1 MPCGSPGRQLWPVG
15 LFCSPWPE
23 QALRANI
30 HCQISLALNRIYTEW
45 YPSKGYTFNITNSTS
60 YDQYYVHG
68 RTVFEVMVRITD
80 DIFNTY
86 LRKRGTVNPY
96 YSEYCDGKSVTCPG
110 LKQWGTVTL
119 ANNGRSA
126 LQILRYYYGSS
137 IEIVRTKNIRSIPQS
152 YPGTPLRQGSRGTAV
167 FTLQRQLNRIAKDYP
182 FLGKLTVDGVF
193 GSRMAA
199 TVRAFQKQFN
209 LTADGVVGRQTWY
222 KISYIYVSVKDLA
235 ELTSEGET
243 STGTL
248 SNGTW
253 NGTVLSTG
261 ASGSAVEQVQFWL
274 NTLAQYDSAIPS
286 VKVDG
291 VFGTATAN
299 AVRAFQRKYG
309 LTVDGI
315 VGQTTWKELYDEFLS
330 IQSDNGT
337 PNAYPGTPLRE
348 GSSGQNV
355 RLVQFWLK
363 IARTVYT
370 SLESVTVDGK
380 FGAGTTAAV
389 RRFQRYFGLTADG
402 VVGRT
407 TWQKL
412 YEVYNDIA
420 NRLLSSSLRPGEYP
434 GVLRTGSTGTAVRE
448 LQFYLYLMSAYESSI
463 PPVSIDGKFGAD
475 TEQAVRAYQRFAGLT
490 VDGVVGRTTWNSLYG
505 RASQLRS
512 SGPVVT
518 LKRLPYPGTP
528 LTVGSS
534 GKAVLYYNLLLLRIA
549 YYFSSVEAPPLADR
563 YTEETATATRSAQQL
578 LGLEQTGIADADTWT
593 AVEAL
598 SLQLAAH
605 APNPDR
611 DTPPGIAYP
620 GRAIAEG
627 SAGQEVGQVERWL
640 NRRAQLSCGEGYV
653 ADNNRFGASDAAA
666 VRAVQQ
672 QAGLQPVNGIVY
684 RETWHALQAQC
695 TDPCGCEKEEGG
707 MARLLIYDAYENKVY
722 TYANLN
728 ENDPMPYSTLTT
740 LRLREFRGKSASPT
754 LWTTIA
760 AMEAWNLTRRKYGRG
775 IPVGYA
781 FRRIWEGGHGTRSQ
795 HYAGV
800 AFDVGQSLSQTQRT
814 AIYNAARST
823 GAWGY
828 VEPLSQ
834 TPTWVHFD
842 RRYGMPACRGTTA
855 GYPTLRRGSRGCYVM
870 ILQDALSTL
879 GYQTGNRIDGIVG
892 SRTEEALKGYQR
904 RTSLRIDGVCGCNSW
919 KKISTAVLGVE
930 RTKTTID

>member
-1 MPCGSPGRQLWPVG
+1 MKNTGILRIQAFGARQSSPIEGVLVTVSGNGFTAQRITDETGTAADLSIEAPSCALSLQEDNTIRPYAVVDLTAAKAGFRTVRIQGVQIFAGQVTLAQPEMIPETEEDRDVVNPPIVIPEHSLFTGDGGSGPDPMENCVPRVLDRVIIPKNITVHLGKPAASARNVTVSFRDYIANVASSEVYPT
-15 LFCSPWPE
+15 WPE

-68 RTVFEVMVRITD
+68 RTVFDVMVRITD

-126 LQILRYYYGSS
+126 LQILRYYYGSD
-137 IEIVRTKNIRSIPQS
+137 IEIVRTSNIQSIPQS
-152 YPGTPLRQGSRGTAV
+152 YPGSPLRQGDSGTTV
-167 FTLQRQLNRIAKDYP
+167 FTLQRQLNRITKDYP

-243 STGTL
+243 SNGTL
-248 SNGTW
+248 SDGTW
-253 NGTVLSTG
+253 GGTVLRTGST
-261 ASGSAVEQVQFWL
+261 GSAVEQLQFWL
-274 NTLAQYDSAIPS
+274 NTLAQYNSAIPS
-286 VKVDG
+286 VTVDG
-291 VFGTATAN
+291 VFGSGTAA

-309 LTVDGI
+309 LTVDGV
-315 VGQTTWKELYDEFLS
+315 VGRTTWTEVYDQFRS

-337 PNAYPGTPLRE
+337 PNAYPGTALRE

-370 SLESVTVDGK
+370 SLANVTVDGK
-380 FGAGTTAAV
+380 FGAGTAAAV
-389 RRFQRYFGLTADG
+389 QRFQRYFGLTADG

-420 NRLLSSSLRPGEYP
+420 NRLLSPSLRPGEYP
-434 GVLRTGSTGTAVRE
+434 GVLRTGSSGTAVRE

-475 TEQAVRAYQRFAGLT
+475 TERAVRAYQRFAGLT

-534 GKAVLYYNLLLLRIA
+534 GSAVLYYTLLLQRIA
-549 YYFSSVEAPPLADR
+549 YYFSSVEAPPLSDQ
-563 YTEETATATRSAQQL
+563 YTDETAAATRSAQQL

-611 DTPPGIAYP
+611 DTPPSTAYP

-640 NRRAQLSCGEGYV
+640 NRRAQLSCDEDYV
-653 ADNNRFGASDAAA
+653 ADNNRFGAADAAA

-672 QAGLQPVNGIVY
+672 QAGLLVTGIVN
-684 RETWHALQAQC
+684 RDTWAALQAQSC
-695 TDPCGCEKEEGG
+695 NCDKEE
-707 MARLLIYDAYENKVY
+707 
-722 TYANLN
+722 
-728 ENDPMPYSTLTT
+728 
-740 LRLREFRGKSASPT
+740 
-754 LWTTIA
+754 
-760 AMEAWNLTRRKYGRG
+760 
-775 IPVGYA
+775 
-781 FRRIWEGGHGTRSQ
+781 
-795 HYAGV
+795 
-800 AFDVGQSLSQTQRT
+800 
-814 AIYNAARST
+814 
-823 GAWGY
+823 
-828 VEPLSQ
+828 
-834 TPTWVHFD
+834 
-842 RRYGMPACRGTTA
+842 
-855 GYPTLRRGSRGCYVM
+855 
-870 ILQDALSTL
+870 
-879 GYQTGNRIDGIVG
+879 
-892 SRTEEALKGYQR
+892 
-904 RTSLRIDGVCGCNSW
+904 
-919 KKISTAVLGVE
+919 
-930 RTKTTID
+930 

>member
-1 MPCGSPGRQLWPVG
+1 MKNTGTLRIQTFAARQSAPMEGVTVAVQGDGFTLHHITDATGSVADIPVEAPACTLSLDEDNTIRPYAVVSLTAAKSG
-15 LFCSPWPE
+15 YRTVRIEGIQIFAGQITLAQPAMIPVTEEGKDIPDAPIVIPPHPLFAGSGGSGAQPVENCVPRVLDKVIIPKNITVHLGKPAASARNVTVSFRDYIANVASSEVYPTWPE

-68 RTVFEVMVRITD
+68 RTVFDVMVRITD

-119 ANNGRSA
+119 ANQGRTA
-126 LQILRYYYGSS
+126 LQILKYYYGND
-137 IEIVRTKNIRSIPQS
+137 IEIVRTNNIQSIPQS
-152 YPGTPLRQGSRGTAV
+152 YPGSPIRQGDSGTAV
-167 FTLQRQLNRIAKDYP
+167 FTLQRQLNRITKDYP

-235 ELTSEGET
+235 ELTSEGEV
-243 STGTL
+243 SSGTL
-248 SNGTW
+248 SDGTW
-253 NGTVLSTG
+253 GGTVLRTGST
-261 ASGSAVEQVQFWL
+261 GSAVEQLQFWL
-274 NTLAQYDSAIPS
+274 NTLAQYESSIPS
-286 VKVDG
+286 LTVDG
-291 VFGTATAN
+291 VYGTGTANT
-299 AVRAFQRKYG
+299 VRAFQRKYG
-309 LTVDGI
+309 LTVDGV
-315 VGQTTWKELYDEFLS
+315 VGRTTWTEVYDQFRS

-337 PNAYPGTPLRE
+337 PNAYPGTALRE

-370 SLESVTVDGK
+370 SLANVTVDGK
-380 FGAGTTAAV
+380 FGAGTAAAV
-389 RRFQRYFGLTADG
+389 QRFQRYFGLTADG

-434 GVLRTGSTGTAVRE
+434 GVLRKGSSGTAVRE

-463 PPVSIDGKFGAD
+463 PAIGIDGQFGAS
-475 TEQAVRAYQRFAGLT
+475 TEAAVRAYQRFAGLT
-490 VDGVVGRTTWNSLYG
+490 VDGIVGRTTWNSLYDKASTL
-505 RASQLRS
+505 RA

-534 GKAVLYYNLLLLRIA
+534 GSAVLYYSLLLQRIA
-549 YYFSSVEAPPLADR
+549 YYFTSVVSPPLSDQ
-563 YTEETATATRSAQQL
+563 YTDETAAATRSAQEL
-578 LGLEQTGIADADTWT
+578 LNLHETGIADAETWT

-611 DTPPGIAYP
+611 DTPPSTAYP

-640 NRRAQLSCGEGYV
+640 NRRAQLSCGEDYV
-653 ADNNRFGASDAAA
+653 ADNNRFGAADAAA

-672 QAGLQPVNGIVY
+672 QAGLLVTGIVN
-684 RETWHALQAQC
+684 RDTWAALQAQSC
-695 TDPCGCEKEEGG
+695 NCDKEE
-707 MARLLIYDAYENKVY
+707 
-722 TYANLN
+722 
-728 ENDPMPYSTLTT
+728 
-740 LRLREFRGKSASPT
+740 
-754 LWTTIA
+754 
-760 AMEAWNLTRRKYGRG
+760 
-775 IPVGYA
+775 
-781 FRRIWEGGHGTRSQ
+781 
-795 HYAGV
+795 
-800 AFDVGQSLSQTQRT
+800 
-814 AIYNAARST
+814 
-823 GAWGY
+823 
-828 VEPLSQ
+828 
-834 TPTWVHFD
+834 
-842 RRYGMPACRGTTA
+842 
-855 GYPTLRRGSRGCYVM
+855 
-870 ILQDALSTL
+870 
-879 GYQTGNRIDGIVG
+879 
-892 SRTEEALKGYQR
+892 
-904 RTSLRIDGVCGCNSW
+904 
-919 KKISTAVLGVE
+919 
-930 RTKTTID
+930 

>member
-1 MPCGSPGRQLWPVG
+1 MQQPLFIRCKIHDAAFISSVG
-15 LFCSPWPE
+15 LWCSPWPE

-86 LRKRGTVNPY
+86 LRKSGTVSPY

-152 YPGTPLRQGSRGTAV
+152 YPGTPLQQGSRGAAV
-167 FTLQRQLNRIAKDYP
+167 FTLQRQLNRITKDYP

-274 NTLAQYDSAIPS
+274 NTLAQYDSAIPA
-286 VKVDG
+286 VTVDG
-291 VFGTATAN
+291 VYGTATAN

-348 GSSGQNV
+348 GSAGQNV

-380 FGAGTTAAV
+380 FGAGTASAV
-389 RRFQRYFGLTADG
+389 RRFQRYFGLTA
-402 VVGRT
+402 
-407 TWQKL
+407 
-412 YEVYNDIA
+412 
-420 NRLLSSSLRPGEYP
+420 
-434 GVLRTGSTGTAVRE
+434 
-448 LQFYLYLMSAYESSI
+448 
-463 PPVSIDGKFGAD
+463 
-475 TEQAVRAYQRFAGLT
+475 
-490 VDGVVGRTTWNSLYG
+490 DGVVGRTTWNSLYG

-534 GKAVLYYNLLLLRIA
+534 GDTVLYYNLLLQRIA
-549 YYFSSVEAPPLADR
+549 YYFSSVETPPLADR
-563 YTEETATATRSAQQL
+563 YTDETAAATRSAQQL

-611 DTPPGIAYP
+611 DTPPSTAYP

-640 NRRAQLSCGEGYV
+640 NRRAQLSCGEDYV
-653 ADNNRFGASDAAA
+653 ADNNRFGAADAAA

-695 TDPCGCEKEEGG
+695 TDPCGCEKEE
-707 MARLLIYDAYENKVY
+707 
-722 TYANLN
+722 
-728 ENDPMPYSTLTT
+728 
-740 LRLREFRGKSASPT
+740 
-754 LWTTIA
+754 
-760 AMEAWNLTRRKYGRG
+760 
-775 IPVGYA
+775 
-781 FRRIWEGGHGTRSQ
+781 
-795 HYAGV
+795 
-800 AFDVGQSLSQTQRT
+800 
-814 AIYNAARST
+814 
-823 GAWGY
+823 
-828 VEPLSQ
+828 
-834 TPTWVHFD
+834 
-842 RRYGMPACRGTTA
+842 
-855 GYPTLRRGSRGCYVM
+855 
-870 ILQDALSTL
+870 
-879 GYQTGNRIDGIVG
+879 
-892 SRTEEALKGYQR
+892 
-904 RTSLRIDGVCGCNSW
+904 
-919 KKISTAVLGVE
+919 
-930 RTKTTID
+930 

>member
-1 MPCGSPGRQLWPVG
+1 MKNTGTLRIQTFAARQSAPVEGVTVAVQGDGFTLHCITDATGSAADIPVEAPACTLSLDEDNTIRPYAVVSLTAAKSG
-15 LFCSPWPE
+15 YRTVRIEGIQIFAGQITLAQPAMIPVTEEGKDIPDAPIVIPPHPLFAGSGGSGAQPVENCTPRVLDKVIIPKNITVHLGKPAASARNVTVSFRDYIANVASSEVYPTWPE

-68 RTVFEVMVRITD
+68 RTVFDVMVRITD

-286 VKVDG
+286 VTVDG
-291 VFGTATAN
+291 VYGTATAN

-337 PNAYPGTPLRE
+337 PNAYPGTALRQ

-363 IARTVYT
+363 IARTVYS
-370 SLESVTVDGK
+370 SLNNVTVDGI
-380 FGAGTTAAV
+380 FGSSTAAAV
-389 RRFQRYFGLTADG
+389 RRFQTYFGLTSDG

-407 TWQKL
+407 TWNKL

-420 NRLLSSSLRPGEYP
+420 NRLLSPSLRPGEYP
-434 GVLRTGSTGTAVRE
+434 GVLRNGSTGTAVRE
-448 LQFYLYLMSAYESSI
+448 LQFYLYLMSAYQSSI
-463 PPVSIDGKFGAD
+463 PSVSIDGRFGAA
-475 TEQAVRAYQRFAGLT
+475 TEAAVRAYQRFAGLT
-490 VDGVVGRTTWNSLYG
+490 VDGIVGRKTWDSLYG
-505 RASQLRS
+505 KASALRS

-528 LTVGSS
+528 LTVGTDSS
-534 GKAVLYYNLLLLRIA
+534 AVLYYTLLLQRIA
-549 YYFSSVEAPPLADR
+549 YYYDSVASPALSSQ
-563 YTEETATATRSAQQL
+563 YTQETADATASAQEL
-578 LGLEQTGIADADTWT
+578 LGLPATGVADAETWT
-593 AVEAL
+593 SVEAL
-598 SLQLAAH
+598 SLQLAAFT
-605 APNPDR
+605 PNPDR
-611 DTPPGIAYP
+611 HPEQGSDYP
-620 GRAIAEG
+620 DRAMKEG
-627 SAGQEVGQVERWL
+627 SAGPDVSLIEGWL
-640 NRRAQLSCGEGYV
+640 NDRSQLYCEEDYV
-653 ADNNRFGASDAAA
+653 ADNAVFGPEDTAA
-666 VRAVQQ
+666 VKETQQ
-672 QAGLQPVNGIVY
+672 RAGLEPNGVVD
-684 RETWHALQAQC
+684 RPTWAAIRAQSHTACDNC
-695 TDPCGCEKEEGG
+695 TEEG
-707 MARLLIYDAYENKVY
+707 
-722 TYANLN
+722 
-728 ENDPMPYSTLTT
+728 
-740 LRLREFRGKSASPT
+740 
-754 LWTTIA
+754 
-760 AMEAWNLTRRKYGRG
+760 
-775 IPVGYA
+775 
-781 FRRIWEGGHGTRSQ
+781 
-795 HYAGV
+795 
-800 AFDVGQSLSQTQRT
+800 
-814 AIYNAARST
+814 
-823 GAWGY
+823 
-828 VEPLSQ
+828 
-834 TPTWVHFD
+834 
-842 RRYGMPACRGTTA
+842 
-855 GYPTLRRGSRGCYVM
+855 
-870 ILQDALSTL
+870 
-879 GYQTGNRIDGIVG
+879 
-892 SRTEEALKGYQR
+892 
-904 RTSLRIDGVCGCNSW
+904 
-919 KKISTAVLGVE
+919 
-930 RTKTTID
+930 